1 MWTLVT
7 LLELTPTFT
16 PGPCGPRT
24 LISIQSCYEESGMSM
39 DELSDGV
46 HELGVV
52 GLIGLAKAHEN
63 H

>member
-1 MWTLVT
+1 
-7 LLELTPTFT
+7 
-16 PGPCGPRT
+16 
-24 LISIQSCYEESGMSM
+24 M

-63 H
+63 HYTP